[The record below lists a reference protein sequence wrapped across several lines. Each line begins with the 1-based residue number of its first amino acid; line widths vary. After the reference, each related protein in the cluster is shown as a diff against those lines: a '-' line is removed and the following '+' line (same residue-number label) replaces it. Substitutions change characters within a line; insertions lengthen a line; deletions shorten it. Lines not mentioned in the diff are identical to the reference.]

1 METEELNRREVCP
14 VRCCASGLEMVG
26 SSLEPR
32 SVDGPE
38 KLWRH
43 GNKFPKELL
52 EGPGP
57 PLLGFH
63 PVSCISEL
71 VSVEL

>member
-1 METEELNRREVCP
+1 
-14 VRCCASGLEMVG
+14 MVG
-26 SSLEPR
+26 SSLKPR

-63 PVSCISEL
+63 PVSCVSEL
-71 VSVEL
+71 VSVELKDSFVVFQNLRTVVVC